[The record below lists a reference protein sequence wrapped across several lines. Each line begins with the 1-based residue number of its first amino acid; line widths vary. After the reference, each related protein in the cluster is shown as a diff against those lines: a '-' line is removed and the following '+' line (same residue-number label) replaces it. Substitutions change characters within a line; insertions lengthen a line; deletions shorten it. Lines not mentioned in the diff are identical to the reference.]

1 MRKWKKHMSAL
12 ICCIMILALGAGN
25 VYAAEVPDVSQNV
38 EVTEENLSDH
48 MEEDVNENASA
59 QEAEVEVENE
69 TEDQDRDSQTEDQIV
84 AESEAV
90 AEQSLKDLIDG
101 IKENEKIKTDSLPD
115 LSYDDRYSIRSDEQY
130 NDYMIA
136 DVKTEESK
144 SNPVK
149 DGVVQTELDDS
160 VLTKLDDETV
170 VASGVGTATL
180 VLEPKEGT
188 ETEYDEIDLAV
199 TVVPAKLTIMYLMGQ
214 SNMEG
219 MCSTNT
225 GYQLN
230 NSVAC
235 KEGTVY
241 STYAPTVASWA
252 KNITGINFSNMCDE
266 GNASDFVAESLTA
279 DTSVSGKKLEYA
291 LNTLTAAGNGKTGPD
306 SALAYKW
313 NELTGEK
320 VWTVNVA
327 WSGSAI
333 ASWLPGQSNYE
344 RAMSVSK
351 LAQKVY
357 QAEIAAG
364 HYVAG
369 NRLMFWLQGETADR
383 YRTADDYYADFSNMY
398 RNITNNLSIDKC
410 GIIMLRSSVGTRE
423 YEDEL
428 MMTGPRAA
436 QYGIGG
442 SKNSNFNNVY
452 VVTND
457 NENWVTDAGV
467 KNYFA
472 KYNGTFNGQYPIRN
486 INSKV
491 PTTIAEVHSDIH
503 YSQIGHNENGLMAAE
518 GMYQVIQ
525 KNGSG
530 KASVTWKDANGKNVT
545 QAYVRQNHET
555 TLVAVATPVYG
566 AKRISY
572 HTKGNISYNPET
584 GVLKGFQKGNNG
596 TIYATSGDKIQVNVL
611 DEWDYSAELGTNFT
625 GLHKDENG
633 TWVYVRNGK
642 VDFGYTGFAQNDNGW
657 WYVENGVITF
667 QKQDVIKG
675 TVNDEY
681 TWWYVKDSKV
691 QFVDSVEKNSNGWW
705 RIVSGKVDFN
715 CNSVEKNENGW
726 WYIQGGKV
734 DFSYTGVA
742 KNGNGWWRIVNGKV
756 DFGCNSVENNASGWW
771 YIRGGKVD
779 FSYTGVAKNS
789 NGWWRIVNGKVDFK
803 CNSVEKNE
811 NGWWYL
817 HNGKVDFSHNGV
829 EKNGNGWWCIE
840 NGKVNFNFYGVAK
853 NSNGSWY
860 LEGGKVNFG
869 YNGTVWYHNRNC
881 RVTNGRV
888 RT

>member
-1 MRKWKKHMSAL
+1 MRKERRKEMRKWKKHMSAL

-25 VYAAEVPDVSQNV
+25 VYAAEVSDVSQNV

-59 QEAEVEVENE
+59 QEAENEVETE
-69 TEDQDRDSQTEDQIV
+69 TEDQDCDSQIENQST

-90 AEQSLKDLIDG
+90 TDRSLKDLMDD
-101 IKENEKIKTDSLPD
+101 IKDDINDNKKIKTDSLPD
-115 LSYDDRYSIRSDEQY
+115 LSYDDRYSIRSEEQY
-130 NDYMIA
+130 NDYMIT

-144 SNPVK
+144 SNPVTN
-149 DGVVQTELDDS
+149 GVVQTELNDS

-170 VASGVGTATL
+170 VASGIGTATI
-180 VLEPKEGT
+180 VLEPKEDT
-188 ETEYDEIDLAV
+188 ETEYDEIDLKV

-219 MCSTNT
+219 MCSSNT

-241 STYAPTVASWA
+241 STYAPTVSSWA
-252 KNITGINFSNMCDE
+252 KNITGINFSNMCDA
-266 GNASDFVAESLTA
+266 GNASNFVAGSLSA

-306 SALAYKW
+306 SGLAYKW

-333 ASWLPGQSNYE
+333 ASWQPGQSNYE
-344 RAMSVSK
+344 RAMAVSK

-357 QAEIAAG
+357 QAEINAG
-364 HYVAG
+364 HYTAG
-369 NRLMFWLQGETADR
+369 KRLMFWLQGETEDH
-383 YRTADDYYADFSNMY
+383 YRTADDYYAVFSNMY
-398 RNITNNLSIDKC
+398 RNITNNLAIDKC

-442 SKNSNFNNVY
+442 SSKFNNVY

-457 NENWVTDAGV
+457 NENWVTDSGV
-467 KNYFA
+467 KNYFS
-472 KYNGTFNGQYPIRN
+472 KYNGTFDYPIRN
-486 INSKV
+486 LSSKV
-491 PTTIAEVHSDIH
+491 PTAIADVHYDIH

-518 GMYQVIQ
+518 GMYQVIE
-525 KNGSG
+525 G
-530 KASVTWKDANGKNVT
+530 KVNHASVTWKDSNGKNIT

-555 TLVAVATPVYG
+555 TVVGVTTPVYG
-566 AKRISY
+566 AKKVSY
-572 HTKGNISYNPET
+572 HTAGNIFYNSET
-584 GVLKGFQKGNNG
+584 GVLKGFQKGSNG

-611 DEWDYSAELGTNFT
+611 DEWDYSVDLGTNFT

-642 VDFGYTGFAQNDNGW
+642 VDFGYTGFVKNENGW

-667 QKQDVIKG
+667 QKKDVVKG
-675 TVNDEY
+675 NVSGVY
-681 TWWYVKDSKV
+681 AWWYVKDSKV

-705 RIVSGKVDFN
+705 YIHDGKVDFN
-715 CNSVEKNENGW
+715 
-726 WYIQGGKV
+726 
-734 DFSYTGVA
+734 YTGVA
-742 KNGNGWWRIVNGKV
+742 KNENGWWRIVNGKV
-756 DFGCNSVENNASGWW
+756 DFGCNSVEKNELGWWRIVNGKVDFGCNSVEKNELGWW

-779 FSYTGVAKNS
+779 FTYTGVAKNS
-789 NGWWRIVNGKVDFK
+789 NGWWRIVNGKVDFS

-811 NGWWYL
+811 LGWWYIQ
-817 HNGKVDFSHNGV
+817 N
-829 EKNGNGWWCIE
+829 
-840 NGKVNFNFYGVAK
+840 
-853 NSNGSWY
+853 
-860 LEGGKVNFG
+860 GKVNFG
-869 YNGTVWYHNRNC
+869 YYGIAKNSNGWWYIRGGKVDFGYNGNVWYHGHNYW
-881 RVTNGRV
+881 VSNGWIRM
-888 RT
+888 